1 MSPGELV
8 IRTSHL
14 RKHYGR
20 TTALRGLDL
29 DLFAGEVFGF
39 LGPNGA
45 GKTTTVKLLLGLLRP
60 TAGSIELFG
69 EPLPRNERKL
79 LRSVGAIVEAPAFY
93 PYLSARDNL
102 GVLARL
108 GGIDE
113 RRIDEAIQLVGL
125 RGAER
130 HRFAHYSVG
139 MKQRLGLASV
149 LLRDPRLVILDEP
162 TGGLDPQGQRD
173 IDALI
178 RRLADEGRTVF
189 LSSHSLPEVEQICDR
204 VAIMRSGEKLFE
216 GNVRDL
222 VRGGGKIAVRV
233 PDADAATRVLA
244 GQQWIADI
252 TRDEEYL
259 VLDAPPERAA
269 DVTAALAGAGIF
281 LTEMRPRQRTIE
293 TLYHEVMAREAA
305 A

>member
-1 MSPGELV
+1 MASGEPV
-8 IRTSHL
+8 VRTSHL
-14 RKHYGR
+14 RKDYGR
-20 TTALRGLDL
+20 ATALRGLDL

-45 GKTTTVKLLLGLLRP
+45 GKTTTVKLLLGLVRP
-60 TAGSIELFG
+60 TAGSIELFN
-69 EPLPRNERKL
+69 EPLAGNERRL
-79 LRSVGAIVEAPAFY
+79 LPRVGAIVEAPAFY
-93 PYLSARDNL
+93 PYLSARHNL
-102 GVLARL
+102 EVLARL
-108 GGIDE
+108 ARIED
-113 RRIDEAIQLVGL
+113 RRIDEVLELVGL

-149 LLRDPRLVILDEP
+149 LLRDPQLVILDEP
-162 TGGLDPQGQRD
+162 TSGLDPQGQRD

-178 RRLADEGRTVF
+178 RRLADDGRTVF
-189 LSSHSLPEVEQICDR
+189 LSSHSLSEVEQICDR

-222 VRGGGKIAVRV
+222 IRGGKIAVRV
-233 PDADAATRVLA
+233 PDAEAATRVLA
-244 GQQWIADI
+244 SQHWIVDI

-259 VLDAPPERAA
+259 VIDAPTERAA

-293 TLYHEVMAREAA
+293 ALYHEIMAREVAA
-305 A
+305 